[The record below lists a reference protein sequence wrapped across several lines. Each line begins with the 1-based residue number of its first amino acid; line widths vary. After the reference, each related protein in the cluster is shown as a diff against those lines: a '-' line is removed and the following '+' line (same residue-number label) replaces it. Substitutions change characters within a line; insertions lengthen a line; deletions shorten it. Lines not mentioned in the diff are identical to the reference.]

1 MTNGDSVTNSPN
13 HSRTTT
19 PSPSPS
25 PKMGKKVVP
34 PIAQRPGA
42 IDNTGLIYPNTSKVR
57 PFSKIINIDN

>member
-1 MTNGDSVTNSPN
+1 MANGDSMTNSPN

-57 PFSKIINIDN
+57 LIFKLININN